1 MPTTRD
7 KGKQQRFVALAEKR
21 VPRAI
26 RELRLVGNLANVHN
40 YAYTPEQAQRIVST
54 LEQEVKL
61 LKARF
66 SSSLVKKNPTFKL

>member
-1 MPTTRD
+1 MKD
-7 KGKQQRFVALAEKR
+7 KHERFVALAEKR

-26 RELRLVGNLANVHN
+26 REIRLVGNLANVHN
-40 YAYTPEQAQRIVST
+40 YGYSQEQAQRIVSA

-66 SSSLVKKNPTFKL
+66 ASSLVKGSPTFKL

>member
-1 MPTTRD
+1 MKD
-7 KGKQQRFVALAEKR
+7 KHERFVALAEKR

-26 RELRLVGNLANVHN
+26 REIRLVGNLANMHN
-40 YAYTPEQAQRIVST
+40 YGYSPEEAQRIVST

-66 SSSLVKKNPTFKL
+66 ASGLMKGSPKFKL

>member
-1 MPTTRD
+1 MKD
-7 KGKQQRFVALAEKR
+7 KHERFVALAEKR

-26 RELRLVGNLANVHN
+26 REIRLVGNLANAHN
-40 YAYTPEQAQRIVST
+40 YGYSREEAQQIVST

-66 SSSLVKKNPTFKL
+66 ASSLIKGSRTFKL